1 MTQLT
6 IEQIDDLWKEV
17 VTDPEH
23 DCSVFGPWF
32 EAQMAEHR
40 SNDQALLKVIGDLE
54 VRRKRALVN
63 LALRRY
69 GTHD

>member
-1 MTQLT
+1 VTQLT
-6 IEQIDDLWKEV
+6 AEQIDELRQEIV
-17 VTDPEH
+17 HDPLH

-32 EAQMAEHR
+32 EQQMKEHGT
-40 SNDQALLKVIGDLE
+40 NDLKMVELLTALE
-54 VRRKRALVN
+54 RRRAHALVN